1 MPEGMVALRDE
12 GLMRI
17 TSSEFH
23 GVIMMVIIFIINCNL
38 LKLYKV

>member
-17 TSSEFH
+17 ASSEFH
-23 GVIMMVIIFIINCNL
+23 RVRMMIIIFIIDCNL